1 MTAHPSDLLWL
12 EEAELNMEERV
23 ALNKHLDGC
32 VACARRRRDVAE
44 AATLLRVQEAAV
56 SIRPLTPRRHRV
68 LPKAFAATAVVI
80 GVVIAAAV
88 LRAAQVSTAV
98 APPASTAASVTQGT
112 QSVGTLIQAVNVGA
126 GAAPGDPM
134 PEIAWRTTT
143 GDVRLRPTKPTI
155 IVVWS
160 GECASCG
167 ADAAAGSLG
176 RTAAGVPEYD
186 VLAIVSGQRPAEL
199 SDYAAA
205 HPKITVI
212 ADPGRL
218 LTAPAGTSRP
228 SFLVLARDGR
238 VSGMTSIR
246 EGMELESLL
255 ARARAMA
262 DPPIVGVIDS
272 VAGDIVSVRL
282 ESPMMSSRYGTP
294 ARFRIGPATTV
305 LPSARLNGQLKLG
318 TGDRVRLV
326 WTDGAF
332 DVATRSYLA
341 LTIGAQ

>member
-1 MTAHPSDLLWL
+1 MTAHPADLLWL
-12 EEAELNMEERV
+12 EEAELSVAERMS
-23 ALNKHLDGC
+23 LNKHLDGC
-32 VACARRRRDVAE
+32 VACAQSRRDLVE
-44 AATLLRVQEAAV
+44 AATLLGVQEAAV
-56 SIRPLTPRRHRV
+56 SIRPLTSRRHRA
-68 LPKAFAATAVVI
+68 LPQAFAATAVVI

-88 LRAAQVSTAV
+88 LRAAPVSTAV
-98 APPASTAASVTQGT
+98 APPAPTAASVTQGT
-112 QSVGTLIQAVNVGA
+112 QSVGTLVEAIGI
-126 GAAPGDPM
+126 GAAVSPGDPM
-134 PEIAWRTTT
+134 PEIRWRTTT

-186 VLAIVSGQRPAEL
+186 VLAIVSGQPPAEL
-199 SDYAAA
+199 SGYAAA

-218 LTAPAGTSRP
+218 LIAPAGGSRP

-238 VSGMTSIR
+238 VSGLTSIR
-246 EGMELESLL
+246 EGMKLESLL
-255 ARARAMA
+255 AQARGMA

-318 TGDRVRLV
+318 TGDRVRLA
-326 WTDGAF
+326 WTDEAF